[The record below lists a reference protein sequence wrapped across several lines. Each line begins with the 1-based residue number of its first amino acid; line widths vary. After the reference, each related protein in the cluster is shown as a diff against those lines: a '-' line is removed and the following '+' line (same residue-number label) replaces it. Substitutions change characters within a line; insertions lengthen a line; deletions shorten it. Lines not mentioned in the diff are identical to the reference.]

1 MKLLILDGNS
11 VINRAYFGVRPLTT
25 REGLYTNAIYGFLN
39 ILEKV
44 EKEEKPEAVCVA
56 FDLHGPTFRHLK
68 YDGYKANRHGMPE
81 ELAMQMPVMKDV
93 LRAMNIPIYECQGWE
108 ADDVIGT
115 VGRIC
120 SNNEWECVIITG
132 DRDSLQL
139 IDENVHVKLVITKAG
154 QTTATLY
161 TREKFEEEYGF
172 EPKKL
177 IDLKALMGDS
187 SDNIPGVAGVGP
199 KTATD
204 LLLKFGSLDGV
215 YENIG
220 DKSIRPKLREKLEA
234 DKENAYLSYDL
245 ATIRPEAPID
255 FEPRDAIVQPYN
267 RPELYKLFQKLEFV
281 KLIDKYGLRG
291 AELEEKQTASVKKT
305 EALPRCDEMP
315 AEDVPCALYMAPDGS
330 LGVAWEK
337 GVCTMTPMEVRMAGD
352 CLLPGMNCIGH
363 DVKTTMHRLDEM
375 DLCYGTFAFDTA
387 LAAYDLNPSQSDYPV
402 SKLTTNFLGMSVDDG
417 DAAACAEALWFLRP
431 VLEAELEKNGMLRL
445 YREIEL
451 PLCDVLYRMECEGI
465 AIDANQLEQFGAML
479 TERIAACEELIF
491 SYSDGKF
498 NINSTKQL
506 GQLLFEKLGLP
517 PVKKTKTGY
526 STNADVLEKL
536 KGKHPIIPAI
546 MDYRMLT
553 KLKSTYADGLIKEI
567 REDGRIHT
575 TFQNLVTATGRLS
588 STEPNLQNI
597 PVRTD
602 LGAEIRKM
610 FVPREGC
617 VLVDADYSQIELRV
631 LAHIAGDKTMQEA
644 FCAGYDIHTATAAQ
658 VFNVPVESVT
668 PLQRRHAKA
677 VNFGIVY
684 GISEFSLAED
694 IGVTRYEAR
703 AYIDNYLTN
712 YQGVRAYMK
721 KVVEDAREIGY
732 TETLYG
738 RRRYI
743 PELKSSNFNIRSGAE
758 RIALNTPIQGT
769 AADLIKLA
777 MIRVEEALNEHFPE
791 AKLLLQVHDELIVE
805 CPEEQASQVVELIS
819 REMQGVAKLSV
830 PLMAEAKSGKSWYD
844 AK

>member
-11 VINRAYFGVRPLTT
+11 VINRAYFGVKPLTT
-25 REGLYTNAIYGFLN
+25 REGLYTHAIYGFLN
-39 ILEKV
+39 ILERM
-44 EKEEKPEAVCVA
+44 EKEEQPEAICVA

-81 ELAMQMPVMKDV
+81 ELAQQMPIMKDV

-115 VGRIC
+115 VGKIC
-120 SNNEWECVIITG
+120 SNNDWECVIVTG

-139 IDENVHVKLVITKAG
+139 IDPNVHVKLVISKPG
-154 QTTATLY
+154 QTNATLY
-161 TREKFEEEYGF
+161 TEEKFREEYGF

-199 KTATD
+199 KTAKE
-204 LLLKFGSLDGV
+204 LLAKFGSLDGV
-215 YENIG
+215 YENI
-220 DKSIRPKLREKLEA
+220 DDSSIRPKLREKLLN

-267 RPELYKLFQKLEFV
+267 RPELYNLFQKLEFV
-281 KLIDKYGLRG
+281 RLIDKYGLRG
-291 AELEEKQTASVKKT
+291 AAA
-305 EALPRCDEMP
+305 EAPKPESKMESLPRIDSLPEEVTC
-315 AEDVPCALYMAPDGS
+315 CAVYLAGDGS
-330 LGVAWEK
+330 IGIACEK
-337 GVCTMTPMEVRMAGD
+337 GVCALTPMEAQMGGVVLSD
-352 CLLPGMNCIGH
+352 KEIIFH
-363 DVKTTMHRLDEM
+363 DSKTTMHRLDEM
-375 DLCYGTFAFDTA
+375 DISFGKCLFDTA
-387 LAAYDLNPSQSDYPV
+387 LAAYDLNPSQSDYPI
-402 SKLTTNFLGMSVDDG
+402 SKLATNFLGAGVEDE
-417 DAAACAEALWFLRP
+417 DAAACAEALWNLRP
-431 VLEAELEKNGMLRL
+431 VLTEELKKNGMEKL
-445 YREIEL
+445 YGEIEL
-451 PLCDVLYRMECEGI
+451 PLCSVLYRMEKRGI
-465 AIDANQLEQFGAML
+465 AIDRAQLEQFGTML
-479 TERIAACEELIF
+479 SQRIADCEEIIF
-491 SYSDGKF
+491 SYADGRF

-506 GQLLFEKLGLP
+506 GELLFEKLGLP

-536 KGKHPIIPAI
+536 KDKHPIIPAI

-610 FVPREGC
+610 FVPKPGC

-631 LAHIAGDKTMQEA
+631 LAHIAEDKNMQEA
-644 FCAGYDIHTATAAQ
+644 FCSGADIHTATAAQ

-694 IGVTRYEAR
+694 IGVSRYEAR
-703 AYIDNYLTN
+703 DFIDNYLAN
-712 YQGVRAYMK
+712 YRGVRTYMK
-721 KVVEDAREIGY
+721 KVVEDAKAIGY
-732 TETLYG
+732 TQTLYG
-738 RRRYI
+738 RKRYI

-769 AADLIKLA
+769 AADIIKLA
-777 MIRVEEALNEHFPE
+777 MIRVEAALNESFPE
-791 AKLLLQVHDELIVE
+791 AELLLQVHDELIVE
-805 CPEEQASQVVELIS
+805 CPAEIAEQVAQLVS
-819 REMQGVAKLSV
+819 REMQNVAQLNV
-830 PLMAEAKSGKSWYD
+830 PLTAEAKFGKSWYE